1 MKKLI
6 VANWKMNPQSV
17 AEAKRLFAAVS
28 KTARGLKNVEA
39 VICPPFP
46 YLYTLHPTPYTLLGG
61 QDVFWEQSG
70 AYTGAVSPQMLKA
83 LGARYVI
90 IGHSERRRHFGETDQ
105 IINKKVQAA
114 LAGGLKVILCVGE
127 TLQERKR
134 GHTKQVLRRQLKKDL
149 KNVWKLGTGNWKLR
163 NRLAIAYEPVWAI
176 GTGIPETPQNANAA
190 AALIWKILGAS
201 PRVLYGGSVNA
212 QNIGKYLAMPQ
223 ISGALVGGA
232 SLSSQ
237 EFGRILMIA
246 EHI

>member
-6 VANWKMNPQSV
+6 VANWKMNPKSV

-28 KTARGLKNVEA
+28 KTARRLKNAEA

-46 YLYTLHPTPYTLLGG
+46 YFSKLQAPSSKVSLGG

-70 AYTGAVSPQMLKA
+70 AYTGEVSPKMLKE
-83 LGARYVI
+83 LGVRYVI
-90 IGHSERRRHFGETDQ
+90 IGHSERRRHFGETDEM
-105 IINKKVQAA
+105 INKKVKAA
-114 LAGGLKVILCVGE
+114 LAVGLAVILCVGE
-127 TLQERKR
+127 TLEQRKA
-134 GHTKQVLRRQLKKDL
+134 GQTKQVLRRQLHRAL
-149 KNVWKLGTGNWKLR
+149 VGIRSLVIGHGSLVV
-163 NRLAIAYEPVWAI
+163 AYEPVWAI
-176 GTGIPETPQNANAA
+176 GSGMPETPQNANTA

-246 EHI
+246 EHV